1 MDAKVK
7 GPRRKTL
14 YFDGETAQLLEE
26 RAVEEHR
33 SESNYLQHLIL
44 QDHRAKHARK
54 LPLAVAAE
62 DGFER
67 HVGEETLVE
76 ERA

>member
-1 MDAKVK
+1 MQPVNAKVT

-14 YFDGETAQLLEE
+14 YFDGETARLLQE

-44 QDHRAKHARK
+44 QDHRTRK
-54 LPLAVAAE
+54 MPVTP
-62 DGFER
+62 FE
-67 HVGEETLVE
+67 ELQDTQNSSKPQ
-76 ERA
+76 

>member
-1 MDAKVK
+1 MQILNAKIR

-14 YFDGETAQLLEE
+14 YFDGETARLLQE

-44 QDHRAKHARK
+44 QDHRAKHAPK
-54 LPLAVAAE
+54 LSLPVAAE
-62 DGFER
+62 DSFEKP
-67 HVGEETLVE
+67 
-76 ERA
+76 